1 MQVGR
6 RGSCPLIG
14 SRHRPLVVYILPQ
27 LFLCIHSMLFGAS
40 SLSPLRTFVVST
52 MSEAA
57 KAPSAVTEAAAQS
70 ATLPSPAASDPAPPP
85 TSTPPT
91 APVT

>member
-6 RGSCPLIG
+6 RGSRTLIG
-14 SRHRPLVVYILPQ
+14 LKMPSSFVVYILPQ
-27 LFLCIHSMLFGAS
+27 LVFASTRALF
-40 SLSPLRTFVVST
+40 SLSLLQAFVVSA

-70 ATLPSPAASDPAPPP
+70 AVLPTPAASDSAPPP